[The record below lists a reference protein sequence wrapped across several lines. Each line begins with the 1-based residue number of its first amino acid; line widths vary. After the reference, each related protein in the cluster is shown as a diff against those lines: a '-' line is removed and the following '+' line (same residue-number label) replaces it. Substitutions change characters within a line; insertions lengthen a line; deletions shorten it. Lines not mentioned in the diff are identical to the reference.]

1 MKTITITVD
10 DDKSDAL
17 IKHLQSLNEVDYIEV
32 HNHDEDTPEE
42 ICILEERWENYKK
55 NPSSAQSSE
64 NVTKRIKDEFGL

>member
-42 ICILEERWENYKK
+42 ICILEERNKT
-55 NPSSAQSSE
+55 N
-64 NVTKRIKDEFGL
+64 